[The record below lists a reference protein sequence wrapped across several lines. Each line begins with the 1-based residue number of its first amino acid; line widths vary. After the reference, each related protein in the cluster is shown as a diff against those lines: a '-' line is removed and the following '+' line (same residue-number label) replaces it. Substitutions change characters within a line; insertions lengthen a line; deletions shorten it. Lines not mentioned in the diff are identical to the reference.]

1 MKVNK
6 SPLSGENE
14 SGFQKNGINQLSE
27 NNLENSAVRLKC
39 LPKRILTRLSRLTFI
54 KLITFIKIILK
65 MNYAF
70 Y

>member
-39 LPKRILTRLSRLTFI
+39 LPKRILTRLGRLNS
-54 KLITFIKIILK
+54 LPLLR
-65 MNYAF
+65 
-70 Y
+70 